1 MSTSVRVN
9 IASNFDGGNI
19 ESEYEQRPNQHDPS
33 ILDVILRIKADVY
46 TELEEM
52 HHMQYFSFA
61 STVVSGIGDEGNN
74 DSVTVR
80 YVIDNASN
88 ASYPEAWPGTTV
100 CYTASPD
107 DVDSWKRNLDTFYTQ
122 SQLHWEHAHSSRETV
137 YFAYFAGYSRKRHD
151 FLLERCRAAP
161 ACLEVLALG
170 QSLQGRDI
178 SCVVVGTGPLVAWII
193 HQQHPGA
200 STVVPAKSII

>member
-1 MSTSVRVN
+1 MSNSVRVK
-9 IASNFDGGNI
+9 ITSDFDGGNI
-19 ESEYEQRPNQHDPS
+19 ESEFDQRPNAHDPS
-33 ILDVILRIKADVY
+33 ILDVIVRIRPDVY

-61 STVVSGIGDEGNN
+61 STVVSGIGDEDGA

-80 YVIDNASN
+80 YVIANASD

-100 CYTASPD
+100 CYTTSPD
-107 DVDSWKRNLDTFYTQ
+107 DVDSWRRNVDTFYTQ
-122 SQLHWEHAHSSRETV
+122 SRLHWEHVHSSRETV

-151 FLLERCRAAP
+151 GLLDRCHAAL
-161 ACLEVLALG
+161 ACREVLTLG

-178 SCVVVGTGPLVAWII
+178 SCVVVGTGPSVAWII

-200 STVVPAKSII
+200 ATVLSSR